1 MPHAYERIRRAVL
14 KDPSEKLTALYHHV
28 YNVEHLRAA
37 YQSLRRNAAPGVDRV
52 TWRQYGEAL
61 EENLSDLADRL
72 RRKAYRA
79 KPVRRTYIS
88 KTDGR
93 PRPLGV
99 TALEDKIVQKVATE
113 VLNAIFEP
121 AFLGFSYGFRPKR
134 SQHNALDAL
143 WVGLT
148 QKKVNWVLDA
158 DVSGFFDCLNHS
170 WLMRLVEHRISD
182 RYFLRLLRKW
192 LNAGVL
198 EDGKWTRQTEGSPQG
213 AVVSPVLANVYL
225 HYVFDLWAHA
235 WLRRAKGEVIL
246 IRYADDLVVG
256 FQYREDAERFRR
268 DLAERFAKFDLELH
282 PEKTRLVEF
291 GRFAARDRQARG
303 EGRPDTFDFLGFTH
317 VCGTTRKRKKFVVV
331 RRTKRKRWQAKLREL
346 KQELRKRMHDPVPK
360 VGAWLRSVL
369 TGHYRYYGVPL
380 NGSALSL
387 FRFKLM
393 RLWRQVLRRRS
404 QRNRITW
411 ARMYRLS
418 DRWLPFAK
426 IYHPWPDAR
435 LRVTT

>member
-14 KDPSEKLTALYHHV
+14 KDSSEKLTALYHHV
-28 YNVEHLRAA
+28 YNVEHLRTA
-37 YQSLRRNAAPGVDRV
+37 YRSLRRNAAPGVDRV
-52 TWRQYGEAL
+52 TWQQYGEAL

-79 KPVRRTYIS
+79 RPVRRTYIS

-93 PRPLGV
+93 LRPLGV

-170 WLMRLVEHRISD
+170 WLMRFVEHRISD

-198 EDGKWTRQTEGSPQG
+198 EDGSWTRQTKGSPQG

-235 WLRRAKGEVIL
+235 WRRRAKGEVIL
-246 IRYADDLVVG
+246 VRYADDLVVG

-331 RRTKRKRWQAKLREL
+331 RRTKRKKWQAKLREL
-346 KQELRKRMHDPVPK
+346 KKELRKRMHDSVPK

-426 IYHPWPDAR
+426 IYHPWPNAR
-435 LRVTT
+435 LLVTT